1 MMVQFFLFMLL
12 NVPFCKALCLDGDF
26 QFHRLMEETWSQD
39 FREGE
44 DTSLLPRERLGELR
58 KYCNCLEEDQPSNF
72 CRNVFISY
80 HSQPIEIYKH
90 QVKLTDSGYKT
101 KKNTKDTSEALLLDE
116 DIHTNSHIFISEVA
130 KHLLVYYVVVL
141 VEVEDVGSP
150 VWMSRLVKDCLS
162 QNLRLTVHV
171 TRRGGN
177 MTQAILQPG
186 NQPAA
191 IFLLGSHNGL
201 LVKEVSGRYVE
212 GLNNQLAFF
221 FRSLFRPNLF
231 FNQSTTGLLR
241 HHPRRILIPSLRAL
255 ICQYTATCSPSTA
268 PGDCCPCMTCTDR
281 LLTSQPGGEMYP
293 EYSPAVLQQD
303 PVGSLGSRAGS
314 CSGAPGE
321 VGEEGGPDRG

>member
-12 NVPFCKALCLDGDF
+12 NVPFCKASCLDGDF

-39 FREGE
+39 IREGE

-58 KYCNCLEEDQPSNF
+58 KYCNCLEEEKPSNF

-90 QVKLTDSGYKT
+90 QGRFTDSGYKT
-101 KKNTKDTSEALLLDE
+101 KKNTRETSEALLLDE
-116 DIHTNSHIFISEVA
+116 GSRANLHIFISEVA
-130 KHLLVYYVVVL
+130 KKLLVYYVVVL
-141 VEVEDVGSP
+141 VEVEDVGST

-191 IFLLGSHNGL
+191 LFLLGTRNGL
-201 LVKEVSGRYVE
+201 LVREVGGQYAEGR
-212 GLNNQLAFF
+212 NNQ
-221 FRSLFRPNLF
+221 
-231 FNQSTTGLLR
+231 
-241 HHPRRILIPSLRAL
+241 
-255 ICQYTATCSPSTA
+255 
-268 PGDCCPCMTCTDR
+268 
-281 LLTSQPGGEMYP
+281 
-293 EYSPAVLQQD
+293 
-303 PVGSLGSRAGS
+303 
-314 CSGAPGE
+314 
-321 VGEEGGPDRG
+321 